1 MRRWFFVLIFI
12 SFVGWSLGLLC
23 FTNNIQ
29 QNTLLS
35 DHPTDAIIV
44 LTGGAERVTT
54 GLTLL
59 SRGLT
64 QRLFI
69 SGVHEDVKIKD
80 LLSQISLTE
89 QKRINP
95 TAIELGYAAA
105 NTMQNAQE
113 TAEWVQK
120 NHIQTLRLVTANY
133 HMPRSL
139 VEFSQ
144 HLPHTHIIPHPISP
158 KNFHEER
165 WWEWPGTFELIIR
178 EYHKFIGALGQY
190 YVRKFIFK
198 NIEILTS

>member
-1 MRRWFFVLIFI
+1 MRRWFFVLMLA
-12 SFVGWSLGLLC
+12 SFLGWSTGLIW

-29 QNTLLS
+29 KNTLLPEQS
-35 DHPTDAIIV
+35 TDAIIV

-59 SRGLT
+59 SRGLA

-69 SGVHEDVKIKD
+69 SGVHGGVKIKD
-80 LLSQISLTE
+80 LLSQIPLTE
-89 QKRINP
+89 QKKINP
-95 TAIELGYAAA
+95 LTIDLGYAAA
-105 NTMQNAQE
+105 NTTQNAQE

-120 NHIQTLRLVTANY
+120 NHVQTLRLVTANY

-144 HLPHTHIIPHPISP
+144 HLPNIQIIPHPISP

-165 WWEWPGTFELIIR
+165 WWQWPGTFELIIR
-178 EYHKFIGALGQY
+178 EYHKFLGALGQY
-190 YVRKFIFK
+190 YLRKIY
-198 NIEILTS
+198 L